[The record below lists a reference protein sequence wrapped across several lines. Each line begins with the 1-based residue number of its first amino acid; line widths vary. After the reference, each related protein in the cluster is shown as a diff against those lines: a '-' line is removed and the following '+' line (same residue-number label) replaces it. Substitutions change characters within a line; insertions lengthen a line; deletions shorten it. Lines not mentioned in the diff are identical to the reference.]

1 MKVII
6 RKSISRKLNTA
17 QYENITISC
26 DLEAECEV
34 VDEKDLS
41 RAQIEVTNRILKDYK
56 NTEKEVMKELGLEEK
71 KAFVSSDAIQDS
83 NKLKKLSNDIESEIF
98 G

>member
-26 DLEAECEV
+26 ELEAECEV
-34 VDEKDLS
+34 ADEKDLS
-41 RAQIEVTNRILKDYK
+41 RAQLEVTNRILKDYK

-71 KAFVSSDAIQDS
+71 KAFVSSDSIQDS
-83 NKLKKLSNDIESEIF
+83 SKLKKLSNDIESEIF

>member
-1 MKVII
+1 MKIFI

-17 QYENITISC
+17 QYENVNISC
-26 DLEAECEV
+26 DLEAEFEV
-34 VDEKDLS
+34 NDEKELDK
-41 RAQIEVTNRILKDYK
+41 AQCEITNRILKDYK

-71 KAFVSSDAIQDS
+71 KAFVPIDLSQEK
-83 NKLKKLSNDIESEIF
+83 NNLQKLSDDIESEIF

>member
-1 MKVII
+1 MKIFI

-17 QYENITISC
+17 QYENISISC
-26 DLEAECEV
+26 ELEAEFDV
-34 VDEKDLS
+34 NDEKELDK
-41 RAQIEVTNRILKDYK
+41 AQSEITNRILKDYK

-71 KAFVSSDAIQDS
+71 RAFVPIDSSQEK
-83 NKLKKLSNDIESEIF
+83 NNLQKLSDDIESEIF